1 MKRIFIYSVLL
12 FFATIVISSCKKDAQ
27 LPTIKNLQI
36 GYDNSG
42 QVVAGTGLHLEAEI
56 EAPEKIDRVELEIHK
71 EGGHK
76 TTLILFDG
84 EWHLQKVFDKFK
96 GLKNTDFHE
105 HVDVPL
111 TAPAGD
117 YHLHLSVIDQ
127 KGNKGKAE
135 GELKVLLPTR

>member
-1 MKRIFIYSVLL
+1 MNRILHYGLLLVLFTFSL
-12 FFATIVISSCKKDAQ
+12 ASCKKDSQ
-27 LPTIKNLQI
+27 LPRIKSLQI

-42 QVVAGTGLHLEAEI
+42 QVIAGTELHLEAEI
-56 EAPEKIDRVELEIHK
+56 EAPEKIDRVELEIHA

-76 TTLILFDG
+76 VSLVIFDG
-84 EWHLQKVFDKFK
+84 EWHLEKVYDNFK

-117 YHLHLSVIDQ
+117 YHVHLSVIDQ